1 MPTLALID
9 GHSIAYRAFFALPED
24 LATTSGQ
31 VTNAVYGFTRMLI
44 KLLGDH
50 SPEGLVVAWDV
61 GRQTFRSERYPEY
74 KAQRTAAPDTF
85 KSQLPLMREVLDA
98 LGIRQVQLEGFE
110 ADDVIASL
118 SERAIEAGWDVLIVT
133 GDRDAFQLIGDH
145 RKILYTRRGITDT
158 VIADDEYVDGPVRHR
173 AAACTYSVPL
183 SAATRPT
190 TCPALPGVGDKTAAK
205 LLNQYGSLEGIFEHL
220 DEATPKLRENLA
232 ASQDQVLLNRE
243 LMTLVRDL
251 ELDVG
256 PGDFRRQEWD
266 HRLAKDLFVSLE
278 FHSLWDDLV
287 AVQPE
292 ADMAAPAEPIDA
304 EGRMAS
310 GNDVAARA
318 GVRLV
323 LDVVDEGDVSGL
335 VVLEDAG
342 VASIVPF
349 DRLGRLA
356 EVLTDPGVEKVA
368 HHAKPLV
375 RTLLDHG
382 VSMRGLGFDTA
393 LAAYIV
399 NPASRTYPLGE
410 IALRYAGIELESP
423 DSEAAASRRPGHAR
437 LLRRAR
443 PGCRRPPCRGRS
455 IECPGRSNRSWS
467 IADELDLYR
476 RFELPL
482 VRVLARMEAA
492 GHPRRPCLSGSDG
505 HRDAQRAREPRSSR
519 STNWPVSRSTSTAPT
534 SSPRS
539 CTRSSSCRSS
549 RRPPAASRPRTPRC
563 SRSSTIRWWSSC
575 SGIGRSRSCRGTY
588 VDGYLPLI
596 GCRRENPHHLQPD
609 GGNHRPSVLRGA
621 EPPEH
626 PGAVG
631 VRALDPSGVRR
642 RTPDSVF
649 VVADYSQI
657 ELRVMAHLSED
668 PGLVEAFA
676 QGLDIHT
683 ATAARVFGVEPEL
696 VSAEMRRMAKVI
708 NFGLLYGMEAFG
720 LAQRLGSSRDE
731 AKAHMEA
738 YFSQFPDVKAFL
750 DGVVTDARRMG
761 YTSTL
766 FGRRRY
772 LPELKSDNFRI
783 RQMGERM
790 ALNAP
795 IQGTAADIIKKAMID
810 LEPALADD
818 ARMLLQIHDELIV
831 ECPAGSVDAVERT
844 IEAVMQEVVELRV
857 PLVVDVAHG
866 DTLDAV
872 KG

>member
-61 GRQTFRSERYPEY
+61 GRQTFRSDRYPEY

-158 VIADDEYVDGPVRHR
+158 VIADDEYVTGRYGIAPGMYVQR
-173 AAACTYSVPL
+173 AALCGDTSDNLPGV
-183 SAATRPT
+183 
-190 TCPALPGVGDKTAAK
+190 PGVGDKTAAK

-266 HRLAKDLFVSLE
+266 HRVAKDLFVSLE

-292 ADMAAPAEPIDA
+292 ADMAVPAEPIDA

-310 GNDVAARA
+310 GDDVAARA

-323 LDVVDEGDVSGL
+323 LDVVDEGEVSGL

-382 VSMRGLGFDTA
+382 VSMNGLGFDTA

-423 DSEAAASRRPGHAR
+423 DSEAAASGGQGMLDFSDGPDLDAVARRVVAIDR
-437 LLRRAR
+437 VSRALEQELVDR
-443 PGCRRPPCRGRS
+443 
-455 IECPGRSNRSWS
+455 
-467 IADELDLYR
+467 DELDLYR

-482 VRVLARMEAA
+482 VGVLARMEAA
-492 GHPRRPCLSGSDG
+492 GILVDRAYLESMGTEMRSELESLEAAIHELAGEPFNVNSTDQLATILYQKLQLPILKKTPGGKPSTDASVLEKLDHPLVEKLLRY
-505 HRDAQRAREPRSSR
+505 RE
-519 STNWPVSRSTSTAPT
+519 VEKL
-534 SSPRS
+534 
-539 CTRSSSCRSS
+539 
-549 RRPPAASRPRTPRC
+549 
-563 SRSSTIRWWSSC
+563 
-575 SGIGRSRSCRGTY
+575 RGTY

-596 GCRRENPHHLQPD
+596 GPD
-609 GGNHRPSVLRGA
+609 GRIHTTFNQMAATTGRLSSE
-621 EPPEH
+621 EPNLQNIPVRSEAGRSIRRAFVAP
-626 PGAVG
+626 PG
-631 VRALDPSGVRR
+631 
-642 RTPDSVF
+642 SVF

-683 ATAARVFGVEPEL
+683 ATAARVFGVEPDL

-761 YTSTL
+761 YTATL

-831 ECPAGSVDAVERT
+831 ECAADSVDAVERT
-844 IEAVMQEVVELRV
+844 IEAVMQDVVGLRV